1 MSSQVA
7 LAVGIVA
14 GRIHTDQDHA
24 LLRNVELAQR
34 SERIARRAR
43 RSATRR
49 DR

>member
-1 MSSQVA
+1 MYTQVA
-7 LAVGIVA
+7 LAAGIVI
-14 GRIHTDQDHA
+14 GRVHTDQDHA

-34 SERIARRAR
+34 SERLARRAR